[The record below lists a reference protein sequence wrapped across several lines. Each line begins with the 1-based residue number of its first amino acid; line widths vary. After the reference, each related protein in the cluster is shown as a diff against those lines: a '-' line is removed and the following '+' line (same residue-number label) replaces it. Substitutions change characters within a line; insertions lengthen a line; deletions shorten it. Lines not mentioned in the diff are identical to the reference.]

1 MQEDSDDDSDS
12 SASSE
17 EEEKATAVKADS
29 DDDEED
35 SEDDSASGSDSD
47 SSGSDEEEEE
57 EAAPSKKR
65 KAEAEPVESAKK
77 VKTETPAEG
86 QKNLFVGSLSWAID
100 DEWLYREFEEFGEL
114 AAARVLTDRDTGRS
128 KGFGYVEFN
137 KHENAAAALAAKKG
151 AEIDGRVINLDFAT
165 PRDNAAPKAR
175 ANDRASKFGDTK
187 NPPSDTLFLGNLSF
201 EADENT
207 VGEAFGVHG
216 TVQNVRLPTD
226 QYVSPFIP
234 FQFPHTYIVA
244 ERLVT
249 PRVLDTSPLLPSTK
263 PRLPL
268 KL

>member
-1 MQEDSDDDSDS
+1 LQEDSDDDSDS

-17 EEEKATAVKADS
+17 EEEKAAAVKADS

-35 SEDDSASGSDSD
+35 SEDDSASGSGSD
-47 SSGSDEEEEE
+47 SSDSDEEEEE
-57 EAAPSKKR
+57 EAPSKKR

-226 QYVSPFIP
+226 QYVFPFP
-234 FQFPHTYIVA
+234 FNSHT
-244 ERLVT
+244 L
-249 PRVLDTSPLLPSTK
+249 TSLQ
-263 PRLPL
+263 RNW
-268 KL
+268 